1 MTDYSSSE
9 EIVDYIL
16 RITREIWEDRNP
28 DLVMRYYG
36 PEARIH
42 ALGGIMQGAV
52 AVTENTRAM
61 QTAFPDRLV
70 IGEDVVC
77 SPLEG
82 GAWLSS
88 HRIRS
93 PMTSRGDN
101 AYGPAT
107 GRKVTTHVVADCVVR
122 NGLIEKEWL
131 VRDNL
136 SLVRQLGL
144 DPQEV
149 ARREAA
155 RSHPDEHTRWLADE
169 RERVLDAP
177 PLPSDPASPPD
188 PQQDPLGFAR
198 EILLGLWQRPSE
210 FCEAAYAPYAVL
222 SDSDREV
229 AGASDIL
236 SHYANM
242 RESLKVLRLS
252 VDHAGVQARGDGW
265 TLAAR
270 WTAAAEH
277 WQEFEGLPAAR
288 APLFLMGI
296 SHWWLTGGR
305 VAREWT
311 VFDRLALME
320 QILRQSKAP

>member
-42 ALGGIMQGAV
+42 ALGGIMRGASE
-52 AVTENTRAM
+52 VTENTRAM
-61 QTAFPDRLV
+61 QAAFPDRLV

-93 PMTSRGDN
+93 PMTSQGEN

-107 GRKVTTHVVADCVVR
+107 GRKVTTYVFADCVVKD
-122 NGLIEKEWL
+122 GMIEKEWL

-155 RSHPDEHTRWLADE
+155 RSHPDEHSRWLAGE
-169 RERVLDAP
+169 RKRVLDAP
-177 PLPSDPASPPD
+177 QLPSDPASPPD

-229 AGASDIL
+229 AGAAAIL
-236 SHYANM
+236 SHYAGM
-242 RESLKVLRLS
+242 RESLKVLRIS
-252 VDHAGVQARGDGW
+252 VDHAGLQARGGGW

-277 WQEFEGLPAAR
+277 SRDFEGLPASR

-296 SHWWLTGGR
+296 THWWLTGGR

-311 VFDRLALME
+311 VIDRLALME
-320 QILRQSKAP
+320 QILRHRKST